1 MEETGSD
8 PDFSPNN
15 EMKSFEHLS
24 LQYGLPK
31 SHLFRF
37 FHVRSYIFDVVKKK
51 SIQEINSLIKC
62 MLKIYD
68 CGTETKLLTK
78 LVKIIQANYQDK
90 QMDLNVKNKWEN
102 EIPCNISPVEWG
114 QMCKNIHE
122 TTNSNYW
129 KEFAWK
135 IINRYFRTPQI
146 QSKYKSNVTSSCWRK
161 CGEQKAHHS
170 HVFWPGKVL
179 GGFWKTLFN
188 LCYFDSSL
196 TNCLMDLVN

>member
-1 MEETGSD
+1 MDQTFNIWASKGLCKFGQMFRD
-8 PDFSPNN
+8 K
-15 EMKSFEHLS
+15 EMKSFEQLS
-24 LQYGLPK
+24 LQYGLSK

-37 FHVRSYIFDVVKKK
+37 FQVRSYLFDVLKKK
-51 SIQEINSLIKC
+51 SIQEINPLIKY

-78 LVKIIQANYQDK
+78 LVKLIQANHQDK

-102 EIPCNISPVEWG
+102 EILCNISPVDWE

-135 IINRYFRTPQI
+135 IIN
-146 QSKYKSNVTSSCWRK
+146 
-161 CGEQKAHHS
+161 
-170 HVFWPGKVL
+170 
-179 GGFWKTLFN
+179 
-188 LCYFDSSL
+188 
-196 TNCLMDLVN
+196 